1 MSYSR
6 LPATTRAGVGMTQTP
21 TNTNIN
27 NSLSPV
33 TLNSDI
39 STTGS
44 LGIVQVG
51 SGLSITPQGVLSAAT
66 SSSLFAVKIITA
78 NYTPTANDY
87 YIGAIKKEITVTL
100 PKGVTGKVYVVKN
113 QENGEIT
120 VTGTAGQKIDGFSSQ
135 KLSTNK
141 SLMLIFDGTEWQSIA
156 TNSSDTLL
164 SL

>member
-39 STTGS
+39 STTSSVGV
-44 LGIVQVG
+44 VQVG
-51 SGLSITPQGVLSAAT
+51 SGLSITPQGVLSAT
-66 SSSLFAVKIITA
+66 NNSSLFAVKIVSA
-78 NYTPTANDY
+78 NYTASANDY
-87 YIGAIKKEITVTL
+87 YIGAIKKDITITL
-100 PKGVTGKVYVVKN
+100 PIGVTGKVYVVKN
-113 QENGEIT
+113 EENGEIT
-120 VTGTAGQKIDGFSSQ
+120 VIGTAGQKIDGSVSE

-141 SLMLIFDGTEWQSIA
+141 SLMVIFNGTEWQSIA
-156 TNSSDTLL
+156 KNNS
-164 SL
+164 

>member
-87 YIGAIKKEITVTL
+87 YIGAIKKDITVTL
-100 PKGVTGKVYVVKN
+100 PVGVTGKVYVVKN
-113 QENGEIT
+113 EENGEIT
-120 VTGTAGQKIDGFSSQ
+120 VTGTGGQKIDGNVSE

-141 SLMLIFDGTEWQSIA
+141 SLMVIFNGTEWQSIA
-156 TNSSDTLL
+156 RNNS
-164 SL
+164 

>member
-21 TNTNIN
+21 TTTNIN

-44 LGIVQVG
+44 LGVVQVG
-51 SGLSITPQGVLSAAT
+51 SGLSITQQGVLSATT

-78 NYTPTANDY
+78 NYTATDNDY
-87 YIGAIKKEITVTL
+87 YIGAIKKDITVTL
-100 PKGVTGKVYVVKN
+100 PLGVTGKVYVVKN
-113 QENGEIT
+113 EENGEIT
-120 VTGTAGQKIDGFSSQ
+120 VTGSAGQKIDGSVSE

-141 SLMLIFDGTEWQSIA
+141 SLMIIFTGTEWQSIA
-156 TNSSDTLL
+156 TNNS
-164 SL
+164 

>member
-51 SGLSITPQGVLSAAT
+51 SGLSITQQGVLSATT
-66 SSSLFAVKIITA
+66 SSSLFAVKIVTA
-78 NYTPTANDY
+78 NYIVVANDY
-87 YIGAIKKEITVTL
+87 YIGAIKKDITITL
-100 PKGVTGKVYVVKN
+100 PIGVTGKVYVVKN
-113 QENGEIT
+113 EENGEIT
-120 VTGTAGQKIDGFSSQ
+120 VTGTAGQKIDGSVSE

-141 SLMLIFDGTEWQSIA
+141 SLMVIFNGTEWQSIA
-156 TNSSDTLL
+156 TNNS
-164 SL
+164 

>member
-1 MSYSR
+1 MSYTRPPASTLAGR
-6 LPATTRAGVGMTQTP
+6 ALKQTPAPSTQALAPVLLDAEIAATTHLGV
-21 TNTNIN
+21 
-27 NSLSPV
+27 
-33 TLNSDI
+33 
-39 STTGS
+39 
-44 LGIVQVG
+44 VQVG
-51 SGLSITPQGVLSAAT
+51 SGLSITPTGVLSAT
-66 SSSLFAVKIITA
+66 NSSDLFAVKIVTA
-78 NYTPTANDY
+78 NYTATANDY

>member
-1 MSYSR
+1 M
-6 LPATTRAGVGMTQTP
+6 LDADVATTAQLGV
-21 TNTNIN
+21 
-27 NSLSPV
+27 
-33 TLNSDI
+33 
-39 STTGS
+39 
-44 LGIVQVG
+44 VQVG
-51 SGLSITPQGVLSAAT
+51 SGLSITPQGVLSATT

-120 VTGTAGQKIDGFSSQ
+120 VTGTVGQKIDGSSSQ

>member
-44 LGIVQVG
+44 LGVVQVG
-51 SGLSITPQGVLSAAT
+51 SGLSITPQGVLSAT
-66 SSSLFAVKIITA
+66 NSSLFAVKIVTA
-78 NYTPTANDY
+78 NYTASANDY
-87 YIGAIKKEITVTL
+87 YIGAIKKDITITL
-100 PKGVTGKVYVVKN
+100 PSGILGKVYVVKN
-113 QENGEIT
+113 EENGEIT
-120 VTGTAGQKIDGFSSQ
+120 VSGTAGQKIDGNISE

-141 SLMLIFDGTEWQSIA
+141 SLMIIFNGTEWQSIA
-156 TNSSDTLL
+156 RNNS
-164 SL
+164 